1 MNFSRKNHEHKKNNR
16 NLLSKTKLV
25 TFICLAIFSIGPNF
39 GQSTTMEENKFQFGE
54 PEHFLDGY
62 SLNFQYQNGTAIH
75 MDFNDGIAQYEWV
88 AGPAKGNG
96 NADIPYR
103 SRKIGDNLYLI
114 NWHETEINDYLTI
127 VFDFEKMMVHSSIII
142 GYANKPERTLK
153 TVFRSGIID
162 HLKKSN

>member
-1 MNFSRKNHEHKKNNR
+1 MR
-16 NLLSKTKLV
+16 TKLV
-25 TFICLAIFSIGPNF
+25 ILISLIVLGIGFAQNENSQESDF
-39 GQSTTMEENKFQFGE
+39 GFEQ

-75 MDFNDGIAQYEWV
+75 MEFNDGKAKYQWL

-103 SRKIGDNLYLI
+103 SRKIGQDLYLI
-114 NWHETEINDYLTI
+114 NWHETGINDYLTI
-127 VFDFEKMMVHSSIII
+127 VFDFEKMIVHSSIII
-142 GYANKPERTLK
+142 GYKNNPERPLK

-162 HLKKSN
+162 HLKIAE